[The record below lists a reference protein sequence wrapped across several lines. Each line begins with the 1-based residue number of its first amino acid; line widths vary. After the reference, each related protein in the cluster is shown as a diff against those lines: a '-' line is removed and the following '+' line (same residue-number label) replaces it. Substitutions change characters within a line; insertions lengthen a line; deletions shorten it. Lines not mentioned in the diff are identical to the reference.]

1 MKDLI
6 QPSTQNDG
14 QLRVAQVQHV
24 AEAWTPQHAL
34 SWAFETFGNTVAISS
49 AFAIRRLMGTT

>member
-14 QLRVAQVQHV
+14 QLRVAQVQNI
-24 AEAWTPQHAL
+24 AETWSPQHAL
-34 SWAFETFGNTVAISS
+34 AWAFETFGNSVAISS
-49 AFAIRRLMGTT
+49 AFGVEGMVLF